1 MKVGEVLTF
10 EKSFTREDVE
20 LFSKISGDAGEH
32 HVVPDEHGRV
42 MVQGLLVATLPTKIG
57 GDLNFIARDV
67 ELTFLRP
74 VFTGDTVR
82 CEVTLTH
89 HEKQDDRIVA
99 VSKAECFNQNGKK
112 VLEGSFQG
120 IIRQ

>member
-1 MKVGEVLTF
+1 MKVGEMLTF
-10 EKSFTREDVE
+10 KKLFTREDVE
-20 LFSKISGDAGEH
+20 LFSKISGDAGDH

-67 ELTFLRP
+67 DLTFLRP

-89 HEKQDDRIVA
+89 HEEQADRVIA

-112 VLEGSFQG
+112 VLEGSFKG

>member
-1 MKVGEVLTF
+1 MKVGEILTF

-20 LFSKISGDAGEH
+20 LFSKISGDAGDH
-32 HVVPDEHGRV
+32 HVIPDEHGRV

-82 CEVTLTH
+82 CEVTLVH
-89 HEKQDDRIVA
+89 HEEQADRTIA
-99 VSKAECFNQNGKK
+99 VSKAECFNQHGKK
-112 VLEGSFQG
+112 VLEGFFKG